1 MIIKPIPQGENG
13 INTAVLFEERAY
25 YKESA
30 FPSYGAVP
38 IDLWYGKP
46 LYGKVDIY
54 GNPIYLSESKRK
66 QLDGSKGQFAVNFVT
81 DAFNDFRRF
90 INNTNLYKNN
100 MFRDMLGAELTAK
113 TASNSENDVN
123 NLYLSLI
130 HI

>member
-66 QLDGSKGQFAVNFVT
+66 QLAGSKGQFAVNFVT
-81 DAFNDFRRF
+81 ND
-90 INNTNLYKNN
+90 
-100 MFRDMLGAELTAK
+100 
-113 TASNSENDVN
+113 
-123 NLYLSLI
+123 
-130 HI
+130 